1 VDFAARQRSLQYS
14 TLSQFLAQLFRQ
26 VIGRPQTRQGFW
38 GKSCLF
44 PLKPEGLGMVISS
57 GARAK
62 VTMETIEFK
71 LISHKMNFQV
81 QMNHLRVNPWVS
93 RLAWAVLAAVLGL
106 AVQMAQ
112 AASPAAPCPALLNH
126 TFDRLQD
133 EKPQSLCQYAG
144 KVVLVVNTA
153 SFCGFT
159 SQYKGLE
166 ALNTQYK
173 DKGLVVLGF
182 PSNDFAQEKGSNK
195 DIADFCE
202 STFGVKFPM
211 FTKTQVTGDG
221 AAPLFKQLTA
231 QTGQKPRWNFH
242 KYLIGRDGK
251 VIDQY
256 SSMTGPESKTL
267 LSAIDKALKAQP

>member
-1 VDFAARQRSLQYS
+1 MNHSRVKHLLSHLLLALLAA
-14 TLSQFLAQLFRQ
+14 AM
-26 VIGRPQTRQGFW
+26 
-38 GKSCLF
+38 
-44 PLKPEGLGMVISS
+44 GLGMEMAHANSPVASAS
-57 GARAK
+57 TA
-62 VTMETIEFK
+62 
-71 LISHKMNFQV
+71 
-81 QMNHLRVNPWVS
+81 
-93 RLAWAVLAAVLGL
+93 
-106 AVQMAQ
+106 AQ
-112 AASPAAPCPALLNH
+112 AACPPLLNH

-166 ALNTQYK
+166 ALNGQYK
-173 DKGLVVLGF
+173 ERGLVVLGF

-195 DIADFCE
+195 EIADFCE

-211 FTKTQVTGDG
+211 FTKTQVTGEG
-221 AAPLFKQLTA
+221 AAPFFKQLTA

-256 SSMTGPESKTL
+256 SSLTGPDNKTL
-267 LSAIDKALKAQP
+267 LAAIDKALKAKP

>member
-1 VDFAARQRSLQYS
+1 VA
-14 TLSQFLAQLFRQ
+14 
-26 VIGRPQTRQGFW
+26 
-38 GKSCLF
+38 
-44 PLKPEGLGMVISS
+44 E
-57 GARAK
+57 AK
-62 VTMETIEFK
+62 VTMKSIEFK
-71 LISHKMNFQV
+71 LISHKMNIQV
-81 QMNHLRVNPWVS
+81 QMNHLRVKPWIARWV
-93 RLAWAVLAAVLGL
+93 WALVAAVIGL

-112 AASPAAPCPALLNH
+112 AASPPAACPSLLNH
-126 TFDRLQD
+126 TFERLQD
-133 EKPQSLCQYAG
+133 EKPQSLCQYTG

-195 DIADFCE
+195 DIAAFCE

-211 FTKTQVTGDG
+211 FTKTQVTGEG

>member
-1 VDFAARQRSLQYS
+1 M
-14 TLSQFLAQLFRQ
+14 T
-26 VIGRPQTRQGFW
+26 IQTN
-38 GKSCLF
+38 K
-44 PLKPEGLGMVISS
+44 
-57 GARAK
+57 
-62 VTMETIEFK
+62 FK
-71 LISHKMNFQV
+71 LISHKMNFEV
-81 QMNHLRVNPWVS
+81 QMNHSWVKQWGPG
-93 RLAWAVLAAVLGL
+93 LLMALLAAVLGL
-106 AVQMAQ
+106 GLEAAQ
-112 AASPAAPCPALLNH
+112 ASPQKGGNSTACPAILNH

-166 ALNTQYK
+166 ALNTKYK
-173 DKGLVVLGF
+173 DQGLVVLGF

-195 DIADFCE
+195 EIAEFCE

-242 KYLIGRDGK
+242 KYLIGRDGQ

-256 SSMTGPESKTL
+256 NSMIGPESKTL
-267 LSAIDKALKAQP
+267 VSAIDKALKAKP